1 MGKARNLSK
10 LSSVLTTDGS
20 VPAAKG
26 GTGTTT
32 GSIGGYVN
40 LSMAGV
46 IAPPFTGI
54 ARFYSPSNI
63 TITKV
68 LANLGA
74 VPANGDLNFIIKKNG
89 TSIGT
94 TFTLSSALM
103 TPVDVN
109 ISLTT
114 TDYLTLDVS
123 GGSVTDLSV
132 KLQYT

>member
-32 GSIGGYVN
+32 GGTVGYIN

-46 IAPPFTGI
+46 ITPPFTGT
-54 ARFYSPSNI
+54 ARFYPPKNI

-74 VPANGDLNFIIKKNG
+74 VPVNGDLNFIIKKNG